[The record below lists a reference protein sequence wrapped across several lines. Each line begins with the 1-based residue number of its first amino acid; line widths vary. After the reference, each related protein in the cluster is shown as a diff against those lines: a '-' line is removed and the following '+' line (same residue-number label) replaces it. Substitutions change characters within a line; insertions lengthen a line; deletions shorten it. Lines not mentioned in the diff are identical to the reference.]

1 MGEWPCHGTFLGDRS
16 SADSVHAGV
25 LAEKGVNEIIVLDLK
40 GPKEATIVGLDKPIL
55 DMLRVAVPETHRKQG
70 QTIKLEKETPVAAGT
85 FKPGNGWQEV
95 KVPAT
100 KGRYFCLEGL
110 ASFDNTNIAA
120 IAEFDVLDEK
130 GQKISRENWKI
141 IYADSEETRSGN
153 RTADKIY
160 DLQESTFWQTVDNT
174 AYPHQ
179 VVIDLGKEYNVTGF
193 RILPRAEQGAP
204 GMIKDYKVYVKTTGF
219 GY

>member
-1 MGEWPCHGTFLGDRS
+1 M
-16 SADSVHAGV
+16 
-25 LAEKGVNEIIVLDLK
+25 
-40 GPKEATIVGLDKPIL
+40 
-55 DMLRVAVPETHRKQG
+55 
-70 QTIKLEKETPVAAGT
+70 
-85 FKPGNGWQEV
+85 
-95 KVPAT
+95 KVPVT

-110 ASFDNTNIAA
+110 SSFDNTNIAA

-130 GQKISRENWKI
+130 GEKISRENWKI
-141 IYADSEETRSGN
+141 VYADSEETRSGN

-204 GMIKDYKVYVKTTGF
+204 GMIKDYKVYVKQRFSVIDILFPYETQTAEEEKLKHRCKEKIQKKETCDRSNYRILWQILKIARVSDF
-219 GY
+219 FYVTLWQSMILIEKAQ

>member
-1 MGEWPCHGTFLGDRS
+1 MPGCWLK
-16 SADSVHAGV
+16 
-25 LAEKGVNEIIVLDLK
+25 KGVNEIIVLDLK
-40 GPKEATIVGLDKPIL
+40 GPKEATIIGLNKPIL

-110 ASFDNTNIAA
+110 SSFDNTNIAA

-141 IYADSEETRSGN
+141 VYADSEETRSGN

-204 GMIKDYKVYVKTTGF
+204 GMMKDYKVYVKATGF